1 MKKTALMSALLLALM
16 ATHVHAAS
24 IQYIDTG
31 KRMPP
36 IKITYSRDNGNTWRH
51 AQIRNGQTFN
61 VPRDATHLR
70 INNIPYNPKK
80 NYKVKEGNVS

>member
-1 MKKTALMSALLLALM
+1 MKKICNIALVITLLLA
-16 ATHVHAAS
+16 TNSYAAS

-36 IKITYSRDNGNTWRH
+36 IKITYSRDNGNTWKH
-51 AQIRNGQTFN
+51 TQIRNGQTFN